1 MVPDHR
7 KDVVLTIAEKDYL
20 LGAGAL
26 YNSLVA
32 SGFGGEFVVFCRTT
46 DDMCQRLLRQLQ
58 AAREPRV
65 NFRFVDTPR
74 HLAMQKAAFMSDCFS
89 EWPEAECVTYF
100 DPDIVVSDVRW
111 PYVRSWCEHGVTLAA
126 DINWDMPSRHP
137 VRKAWA
143 RLLQDAGYVVR
154 NHLQIYFNAGFVSVA
169 RKDARFCGLWAQ
181 FVHQFGAKDKPLELH
196 GEISD
201 WPRKG
206 RWEII
211 ELPDQDTL
219 NIAVTAWEGN
229 LSTFGPD
236 LMGFAPGICYLPH
249 ALGDHKPWKRGF
261 IRMGL
266 AGCPPRPVD
275 KAFWRHAARPVV
287 LFSTFSS
294 LFKRLTLLVGA
305 AIGRFYT
312 RQ

>member
-1 MVPDHR
+1 MLANLR
-7 KDVVLTIAEKDYL
+7 KDVVLTIAENDYL
-20 LGAGAL
+20 FGAGAL

-32 SGFGGEFVVFCRTT
+32 SGFSGEFVVFCRQT
-46 DDMCQRLLRQLQ
+46 DDMCQRILRQLQ
-58 AAREPRV
+58 TAREPRV
-65 NFRFVDTPR
+65 SFRIVDTRR

-89 EWPEAECVTYF
+89 EWPEAGCVTYF
-100 DPDIVVSDVRW
+100 DPDILVNEAHWSWVRT
-111 PYVRSWCEHGVTLAA
+111 WCAYGVALAA
-126 DINWDMPSRHP
+126 DTNWDVPSRHP

-143 RLLQDAGYVVR
+143 HLLRDAGHKVR
-154 NHLQIYFNAGFVSVA
+154 NPLDIYFNAGFVSVA

-181 FVHQFGAKDKPLELH
+181 FVDRFGANDKPLELH
-196 GEISD
+196 GEIKD

-206 RWEII
+206 RWETV

-219 NIAVTAWEGN
+219 NMAAMAWEGN

-275 KAFWRHAARPVV
+275 KAFWRHAAWPVV